1 MLFIPFC
8 ASYSHSTFILF
19 ASNISQIKLSNEHQ
33 GFMFQP
39 DATKSVDMLVEHS
52 GGKVSKAL
60 RMAIENDEIKSI
72 ESKDDDAAAAA
83 ESSNDQREMSDSTKI
98 VGNPMEREAKNEVPV
113 RGKKCFNCFC

>member
-1 MLFIPFC
+1 MLFISFC
-8 ASYSHSTFILF
+8 ASYSHSTFTLF
-19 ASNISQIKLSNEHQ
+19 CSSNISQIKLSHEHQ

-60 RMAIENDEIKSI
+60 QMAIENDEIKSI
-72 ESKDDDAAAAA
+72 ESKDTAVAD
-83 ESSNDQREMSDSTKI
+83 SGNDQREMTEDSTKI
-98 VGNPMEREAKNEVPV
+98 VGNPMEREVKDEVPV

>member
-1 MLFIPFC
+1 MLFISFC
-8 ASYSHSTFILF
+8 ASSYYHSTFILF
-19 ASNISQIKLSNEHQ
+19 ASNISQIKLSHEHQ

-60 RMAIENDEIKSI
+60 QMAIENDEIKSI
-72 ESKDDDAAAAA
+72 ESKDTAVAD
-83 ESSNDQREMSDSTKI
+83 SGNDQREMTEDSTKI